1 MSENINIELL
11 DKCKKYAD
19 DMEKRVL
26 SGKIITDIMYD
37 DRDRIVVTE
46 LDNGRFG
53 YAVYDT
59 YLDEL
64 RYIVEGDYL
73 IKNLKKRTDYKG
85 QALKYEGA
93 KSMIQRNMLGYF
105 SEYIKDQGF
114 EGFYINVQT
123 PEDCELNVE
132 QQMGGYDPQDPVT
145 ILYASFAANKFA
157 YVAQASSYVNE
168 KTGKPMYRLC
178 LGTLNPDGTPNTEEM
193 IKREIEA
200 ENARRFFNQGY
211 KVSRDELIKI
221 IGDSVKEAQALFTP
235 LFETMGL
242 PMYEGVEPKNILDT
256 TLKRIPNQIEEKEKP
271 KGLL

>member
-1 MSENINIELL
+1 MGENINIEFLN
-11 DKCKKYAD
+11 KCKKYAD

-37 DRDRIVVTE
+37 DRDRIVVT
-46 LDNGRFG
+46 DVGNGRFG

-73 IKNLKKRTDYKG
+73 ITNLKKRTDYKG

-105 SEYIKDQGF
+105 FEYIKDQGF

-132 QQMGGYDPQDPVT
+132 QQMGGYDSQDPVT
-145 ILYASFAANKFA
+145 ILYASFADKKFA
-157 YVAQASSYVNE
+157 YVAQASSYVSE
-168 KTGKPMYRLC
+168 KTGKPMYRLG
-178 LGTLNPDGTPNTEEM
+178 LGTLNPDGTLNVDEL
-193 IKREIEA
+193 IKNEIEA
-200 ENARRFFNQGY
+200 AKARRFFDYGY
-211 KVSRDELIKI
+211 NVTRQELIDNVGYSI
-221 IGDSVKEAQALFTP
+221 KEAQALFTP
-235 LFETMGL
+235 LFTAMGI
-242 PMYEGVEPKNILDT
+242 PMYEGVEPKSILDET
-256 TLKRIPNQIEEKEKP
+256 FKKIPKQLEKKEQP